1 MFQGIRRKIHNLSI
15 HMKLLLSYLLL
26 CSICFLAFFSVF
38 VPRITGMA
46 EKNVLFSAEQALDQA
61 EKYIS
66 FRMESIR
73 QADYAFAYDP
83 AVAQLISKDAADYTP
98 QEQLRDQ
105 NTLRSRLSQVQL
117 NYSQIIGSMELYLN
131 DDFLY
136 VSSYSSQYRPFSSI
150 RNTPWYQAMQE
161 SRRSCYYIPPQ
172 WNTQPDCISVVNL
185 ISDPNDYSQHIG
197 AVIIHTPEE
206 SIRSIIQKCVVTPG
220 GCCCILNEKG
230 VLITSSDPS
239 KAVIDPEKARLALN
253 QNGMYSD
260 SRNLYCAR
268 KLDMCNWT
276 LIQVISYRD
285 ITEIK
290 HSNLSTLLLLCLGI
304 LGVIALLSVLISSTI
319 TRRLNFLKAQMAAF
333 RYEKAIP
340 IPVSR
345 EGDDIDQLFL
355 SYNALMAEIQNLT
368 QENIQKGQRLNQTE
382 LALLHTQ
389 INPHFLFNTLDMIRS
404 LADQGKTQK
413 VSGAIAALSAFYRRS
428 LNKGSMLS
436 TLENELQHVNAYLEI
451 QRLRFG
457 DRVRLEVDVPP
468 DLLKVLLP
476 RVALQPIVEN
486 ALLHGILNDPEKS
499 GTIRITAREF
509 GHDVRV
515 TVWDDGCGMSRQR
528 LNRLFQPGSGV
539 GLSNTNERLRL
550 HFGSGYGL
558 DVESVENQF
567 TQVTIRVPAKEDPHE
582 DSIG

>member
-15 HMKLLLSYLLL
+15 HMKLLLSYLFL
-26 CSICFLAFFSVF
+26 CGICFLAFFCVF

-83 AVAQLISKDAADYTP
+83 TVAQLISKDAADYTP
-98 QEQLRDQ
+98 QEQLRDR

-185 ISDPNDYSQHIG
+185 ISDPNDYSRHIG

-220 GCCCILNEKG
+220 GYCCILNEKG

-239 KAVIDPEKARLALN
+239 KAVIDPEKARLT
-253 QNGMYSD
+253 QNGAYND
-260 SRNLYCAR
+260 AQNLYCTR
-268 KLDMCNWT
+268 QLDLCNWT
-276 LIQVISYRD
+276 LIQVIPYRD

-340 IPVSR
+340 LPVSR
-345 EGDDIDQLFL
+345 GGDDIDQLFL
-355 SYNALMAEIQNLT
+355 SSNALMARIQNLT

-404 LADQGKTQK
+404 LADQGETQK
-413 VSGAIAALSAFYRRS
+413 ASNAIAALSAFYRRS

-457 DRVRLEVDVPP
+457 DRFQLKIDVPP
-468 DLLKVLLP
+468 ELLEALLP
-476 RVALQPIVEN
+476 RVTLQPIVEN
-486 ALLHGILNDPEKS
+486 ALLHGILNNAKKS
-499 GTIRITAREF
+499 GTIRISAREF
-509 GHDVRV
+509 GPDVRI
-515 TVWDDGCGMSRQR
+515 TVWDDGCGMSRPQ
-528 LNRLFQPGSGV
+528 LNRLFQPGSGM
-539 GLSNTNERLRL
+539 GLANTNERLRL
-550 HFGSGYGL
+550 HFGSGCGL

-567 TQVTIRVPAKEDPHE
+567 TQVTIRIPAKEGPHE

>member
-1 MFQGIRRKIHNLSI
+1 
-15 HMKLLLSYLLL
+15 
-26 CSICFLAFFSVF
+26 
-38 VPRITGMA
+38 
-46 EKNVLFSAEQALDQA
+46 
-61 EKYIS
+61 
-66 FRMESIR
+66 
-73 QADYAFAYDP
+73 
-83 AVAQLISKDAADYTP
+83 
-98 QEQLRDQ
+98 
-105 NTLRSRLSQVQL
+105 
-117 NYSQIIGSMELYLN
+117 
-131 DDFLY
+131 
-136 VSSYSSQYRPFSSI
+136 
-150 RNTPWYQAMQE
+150 
-161 SRRSCYYIPPQ
+161 
-172 WNTQPDCISVVNL
+172 
-185 ISDPNDYSQHIG
+185 
-197 AVIIHTPEE
+197 
-206 SIRSIIQKCVVTPG
+206 
-220 GCCCILNEKG
+220 
-230 VLITSSDPS
+230 
-239 KAVIDPEKARLALN
+239 
-253 QNGMYSD
+253 
-260 SRNLYCAR
+260 
-268 KLDMCNWT
+268 
-276 LIQVISYRD
+276 
-285 ITEIK
+285 
-290 HSNLSTLLLLCLGI
+290 
-304 LGVIALLSVLISSTI
+304 
-319 TRRLNFLKAQMAAF
+319 MAAF

-486 ALLHGILNDPEKS
+486 ALLHGILNGPEKS